1 MKRKDLPR
9 GADDAAADPPQL
21 LIDPVLRWAV
31 AAGDASAI
39 KYVDGVSPGAQ
50 PLPYVGDV
58 ITHPRFVDPATGQP
72 VAVRVVHIQQ
82 GWDETARRHVLA
94 VVVTRAPAN

>member
-1 MKRKDLPR
+1 MKRKDLPH
-9 GADDAAADPPQL
+9 GVDDSAADPPQL

-39 KYVDGVSPGAQ
+39 KYVDGVSNGPQ

-58 ITHPRFVDPATGQP
+58 ITHPRFVDPATDRP
-72 VAVRVVHIQQ
+72 VAVRVVHIER
-82 GWDETARRHVLA
+82 GWDTSARRHVLA
-94 VVVTRAPAN
+94 VVVTRDCPS